1 MQPKATVDLFA
12 VDVAEKIF
20 IGRNAQ
26 SRPTATPLDLKCA
39 IRVDFRKCGD
49 CSLISCDLPI
59 ASDSDPMAAG

>member
-1 MQPKATVDLFA
+1 MQPKAIVDVFA
-12 VDVAEKIF
+12 VDVTQKIF

-26 SRPTATPLDLKCA
+26 SRRTAAPLDLKCT

-49 CSLISCDLPI
+49 CSLVSRDLPI